1 MAVAVGIDLA
11 KHVHW
16 VVARTSDGTTLID
29 RKLDNTPG
37 AIAELLEDLEALTHH
52 GPVTLGIDVLGG
64 IAGLVTAMLTAAG
77 VGCVHVPGLAV
88 NRARR
93 ATRGGENK
101 SDPRDARVI
110 ADQVRMR
117 DDLRVIEAPSEV
129 DIDLPAA
136 ECAPAGVGV

>member
-1 MAVAVGIDLA
+1 M
-11 KHVHW
+11 
-16 VVARTSDGTTLID
+16 
-29 RKLDNTPG
+29 
-37 AIAELLEDLEALTHH
+37 
-52 GPVTLGIDVLGG
+52 
-64 IAGLVTAMLTAAG
+64 TAMLTAVG

-117 DDLRVIEAPSEV
+117 DDLRIIDVPTDV
-129 DIDLPAA
+129 DLRLLIALARHFVSGFDNTLERHRDSLRLLLTATEGEDGLGDVA
-136 ECAPAGVGV
+136 REISHQFTEGLITLRRALVDETQAQVTEGWTRQMQRSA